1 MQKAML
7 GSFIGISRLL
17 LDTAKMIFPE
27 NEEIGAASKTADK
40 AGNTYNLLT
49 QHSIN
54 EQGNRT
60 LVAPLIGIDKAILHS
75 PYTSVVMQVCMALDI
90 QAVLSHLAIKNATA
104 MGIKIDEILGGVQPR
119 RAGLVSLQGC
129 EAMTQNGPNPNKS
142 GKSDAPET
150 TTAGG
155 DDSVIS
161 INGKSYSELT
171 EYAPL
176 ALGRVVVATITGPT
190 GAKLELPLTFR
201 ETPMP
206 MSAPQL
212 LNVFSAAKPEEGFFA
227 RLSMWLDTGEISGGE
242 FFSGSDLT
250 KEKFRLRNEDMT
262 GYFEEMAKR
271 DRINKAQAIRTG
283 VVSMNTMANTFIMSS
298 DTMKQIELQ
307 IGRNFLRTSHMGQI
321 FKAVK
326 ASRIVICDDRNS
338 VFHFITNGDDV
349 INTYTIKE
357 LEGKA
362 KKSDGADT
370 LEALTR
376 LLAGK

>member
-27 NEEIGAASKTADK
+27 NEEIGAAARTADK

-54 EQGNRT
+54 EQANRT
-60 LVAPLIGIDKAILHS
+60 LVAPILGIDKTILHAS
-75 PYTSVVMQVCMALDI
+75 YTSTVMQVCMTRDI
-90 QAVLSHLAIKNATA
+90 HAVLNHIAIKNASA
-104 MGIKIDEILGGVQPR
+104 MGIKIDEIIGGVQPR

-129 EAMTQNGPNPNKS
+129 EAITQNGPNPNKP
-142 GKSDAPET
+142 GKSNASET
-150 TTAGG
+150 STADS
-155 DDSVIS
+155 DDTIVS

-171 EYAPL
+171 EYSPL
-176 ALGRVVVATITGPT
+176 AIGRVVVATITGPT

-206 MSAPQL
+206 MSAAQL
-212 LNVFSAAKPEEGFFA
+212 QNVFSAAKPEEGFFA
-227 RLSMWLDTGEISGGE
+227 RLSMWLDTSEISGAE
-242 FFSGSDLT
+242 FFSGSDIN
-250 KEKFRLRNEDMT
+250 KEKFRVRNEDMT
-262 GYFEEMAKR
+262 GYFEEMARR
-271 DRINKAQAIRTG
+271 DRVNKAQAIRTG

-307 IGRNFLRTSHMGQI
+307 IGRSFLRTSHMGQI

-338 VFHFITNGDDV
+338 VFHFITNGDD
-349 INTYTIKE
+349 IIETFTLKE
-357 LEGKA
+357 LESKA
-362 KKSDGADT
+362 KKADSADT

>member
-27 NEEIGAASKTADK
+27 NEEIGAAARTADK

-54 EQGNRT
+54 EQANRT
-60 LVAPLIGIDKAILHS
+60 LVAPILGIDKTILHAS
-75 PYTSVVMQVCMALDI
+75 YTSTVMQVCMTRDI
-90 QAVLSHLAIKNATA
+90 HAVLNHIAIKNASA
-104 MGIKIDEILGGVQPR
+104 MGIKIDEIIGGVQPR

-129 EAMTQNGPNPNKS
+129 EAITQNGPNPNKQ
-142 GKSDAPET
+142 GKSNAPET
-150 TTAGG
+150 STAAG
-155 DDSVIS
+155 DDTIVS

-176 ALGRVVVATITGPT
+176 AVGRVVVATVTGPN

-206 MSAPQL
+206 MSATQL
-212 LNVFSAAKPEEGFFA
+212 QNVFSAAKPEEGFFA
-227 RLSMWLDTGEISGGE
+227 RLSMWIDTNEISAAE
-242 FFSGSDLT
+242 FFSGSDIT
-250 KEKFRLRNEDMT
+250 KEKFRVRNEDMT
-262 GYFEEMAKR
+262 GYFEEMARR
-271 DRINKAQAIRTG
+271 DRVNKAQAIRTG

-307 IGRNFLRTSHMGQI
+307 IGRSFLRTSHLAQI

-338 VFHFITNGDDV
+338 VFHFITNGDD
-349 INTYTIKE
+349 IIETFTLKE
-357 LEGKA
+357 LESKA
-362 KKSDGADT
+362 KKSDSADT

-376 LLAGK
+376 LIAGK